1 MFKIKPIE
9 NELDYEKALV
19 QLRKLRNS
27 EKGSDKCNKKEILK
41 ILIINYENKHY
52 PFGKDNFGQ
61 WVNELQEN
69 NFAEKKLNEIEEA
82 EIKPEN

>member
-1 MFKIKPIE
+1 MLKIKPIE

-19 QLRKLRNS
+19 QLMKLRGS
-27 EKGSDKCNKKEILK
+27 EKGSDNYNQKEILK

-52 PFGKDNFGQ
+52 PFGKDNFDQ

-69 NFAEKKLNEIEEA
+69 N
-82 EIKPEN
+82 